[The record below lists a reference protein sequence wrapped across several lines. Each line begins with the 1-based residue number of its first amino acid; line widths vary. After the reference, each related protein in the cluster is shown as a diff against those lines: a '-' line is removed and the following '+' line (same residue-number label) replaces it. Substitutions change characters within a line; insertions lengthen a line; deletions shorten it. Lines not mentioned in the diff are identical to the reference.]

1 MKYVIIGSS
10 AAGLSALE
18 TIRKYDTHSN
28 ITIVTADSAR
38 PHSRILTSYLIGDQ
52 IAEENIFLRSPDYFD
67 EMGVEVLD
75 RCRAEEI
82 NSDKKELILSS
93 GEKISYDKLLI
104 ATGSSPKMP
113 DYNGK
118 ELKGVFNLR
127 DYGDVIKIK
136 SYLNDVRVEH
146 CFILGGGLV
155 GMKATE
161 AFYNLNKKVT
171 IIIRSPQ
178 VLSQM
183 LDPEAAFL
191 VEKYLKSKGINIMT
205 GESPAEI
212 IGNEHVKQIKLQ
224 SGKTLTGELVLVGKG
239 VRPNTDFVNG
249 EVELNK
255 YGEIIVDQ
263 KMQTGTENIFAA
275 GDVVSAPDFLEDG
288 NSAYAIWPDAIWQGK
303 TAAKN
308 MLNIE
313 SSYEGGLN
321 LNALKIIDLLFYA
334 VGKVQLNDEEKEKYN
349 VYVRNEPGKGIYRKL
364 VFSGHRLI
372 GAITIGQTDDIGVL
386 YLLIKKQIEIENR
399 AKHILKHGI
408 NYAELMKE
416 KVLLKTANFELTIV

>member
-10 AAGLSALE
+10 AAGLNALE
-18 TIRKYDTHSN
+18 TIRKYDTDSH
-28 ITIVTADSAR
+28 ITVVTADSAR

-67 EMGVEVLD
+67 EMGAEVLD
-75 RCRAEEI
+75 QCRAEGI
-82 NSDKKELILSS
+82 NSEKKTLTLSS

-104 ATGSSPKMP
+104 ATGGRPKMP

-127 DYGDVIKIK
+127 DFDDVHKIK
-136 SYLNDVRVEH
+136 SYLDDVDVEH

-155 GMKATE
+155 GMKAME
-161 AFYNLNKKVT
+161 AFYNLNKKIT

-183 LDPEAAFL
+183 LDAGSASL
-191 VEKYLKSKGINIMT
+191 VETYLESKGINIMT

-212 IGNEHVKQIKLQ
+212 IGSEHVEQIKLQ
-224 SGKTLTGELVLVGKG
+224 SGKTLTGELVLIGKG
-239 VRPNTDFVNG
+239 VKPNTDFVNG
-249 EVELNK
+249 EVDLNK
-255 YGEIIVDQ
+255 YGGIIVDQ

-275 GDVVSAPDFLEDG
+275 GDVVSAPDFLGDG
-288 NSAYAIWPDAIWQGK
+288 NSAYAIWPDAVWQAK
-303 TAAKN
+303 TAAKS

-334 VGKVQLNDEEKEKYN
+334 VGRVQLNDKEREKYN
-349 VYVRNEPGKGIYRKL
+349 VYVRNEPEKGIYRKL
-364 VFSGHRLI
+364 VFSDHRLI

-386 YLLIKKQIEIENR
+386 YLLIKKQMEIESR
-399 AKHILKHGI
+399 AEYILKHGV

-416 KVLLKTANFELTIV
+416 KVLLKAASSELPIW

>member
-18 TIRKYDTHSN
+18 TIRKHDTDSKV
-28 ITIVTADSAR
+28 TVVTADSAR
-38 PHSRILTSYLIGDQ
+38 PHSRILTSYFIGDQ

-75 RCRAEEI
+75 HCRVEEI
-82 NSDKKELILSS
+82 NSDKMELTISS

-104 ATGSSPKMP
+104 ATGGSPKMP
-113 DYNGK
+113 DYKGK

-127 DYGDVIKIK
+127 DYDDANKIK
-136 SYLNDVRVEH
+136 SYLNDVNVEH

-155 GMKATE
+155 GMKAME

-183 LDPEAAFL
+183 LDAESASL
-191 VEKYLKSKGINIMT
+191 VETYLKSKGINIMT

-212 IGNEHVKQIKLQ
+212 IGKEHVEKIKLQ

-239 VRPNTDFVNG
+239 VKPNTDFING

-255 YGEIIVDQ
+255 YDGIIVDQ
-263 KMQTGTENIFAA
+263 KMQADTENIFAA
-275 GDVVSAPDFLEDG
+275 GDAVSAPDFLKDE
-288 NSAYAIWPDAIWQGK
+288 NSAYAIWPDAVWQGK

-313 SSYEGGLN
+313 SIYEGGLN

-334 VGKVQLNDEEKEKYN
+334 AGKVQLNDKEKEKYN
-349 VYVRNEPGKGIYRKL
+349 VYVRSEPKNGIYRKL
-364 VFSGHRLI
+364 VFSDHRLI

-399 AKHILKHGI
+399 AKYILKQGI

-416 KVLLKTANFELTIV
+416 KVLLKTAHPELAIW